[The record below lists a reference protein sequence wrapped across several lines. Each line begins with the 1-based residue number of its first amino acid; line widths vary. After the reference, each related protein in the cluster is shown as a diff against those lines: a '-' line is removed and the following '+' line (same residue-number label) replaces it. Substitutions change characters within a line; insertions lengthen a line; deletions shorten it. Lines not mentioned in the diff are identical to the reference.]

1 MQVFMDV
8 HLYQF
13 YNLKMTRNIQ
23 SVATGCTT
31 EVSFPAGTMIFPF
44 PPRPNIHLVSKL
56 RMLGAV
62 VLLSILLHG
71 LIFSSLDSSVSAV
84 Q

>member
-1 MQVFMDV
+1 
-8 HLYQF
+8 
-13 YNLKMTRNIQ
+13 
-23 SVATGCTT
+23 
-31 EVSFPAGTMIFPF
+31 MIFPF